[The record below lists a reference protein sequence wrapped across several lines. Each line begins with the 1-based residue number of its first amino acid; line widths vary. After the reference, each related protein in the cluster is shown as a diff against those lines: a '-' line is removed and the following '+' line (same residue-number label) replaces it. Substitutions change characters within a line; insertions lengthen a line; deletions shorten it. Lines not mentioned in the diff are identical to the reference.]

1 VSTAS
6 TAPIG
11 VIARYNLLERLEPSG
26 PGELFRARDTHRGR
40 TVAIRL
46 LPTDYADGLDARQQL
61 LADAR
66 SLIALSHPNITTL
79 FEAGEHGAQVY
90 VAFEFVRGRSLRS
103 EMANRP
109 MNPRRALELA
119 IQITDAVA
127 EAHSAGFAHGGLSPE
142 SVTVTEKGHAKI
154 PTFHLASL
162 VGFDPAA
169 GEMSLMDY
177 RSPEEERGEAP
188 DDRSDIYSVAAIA
201 YEMLTT
207 RRPPLRGASAPSVWN
222 PRVPKELDEVVLR
235 ALAPN
240 PSSRNQS
247 AAALAAELRSLAGML
262 AARGAAEDDD
272 ELPGEA
278 TSSSRPMLAAV
289 VVLVILAAVVA
300 WWFMRS

>member
-11 VIARYNLLERLEPSG
+11 VIGRYNLLERLEPSG

-40 TVAIRL
+40 TVAVRL
-46 LPTDYADGLDARQQL
+46 LPSDYAGGTEARHKL

-66 SLIALSHPNITTL
+66 SLITLSHPNITTL
-79 FEAGEHGAQVY
+79 FEVGEHRDQIY
-90 VAFEFVRGRSLRS
+90 VAFEFVRGQALRS
-103 EMANRP
+103 EMSSRP

-119 IQITDAVA
+119 VQVADAVA
-127 EAHSAGFAHGGLSPE
+127 QAHSAGFAHGGLSPE
-142 SVTVTEKGHAKI
+142 SVIVTEKGHAKI

-169 GEMSLMDY
+169 GEMSLVDY
-177 RSPEEERGEAP
+177 RSPEEERGDAP
-188 DDRSDIYSVAAIA
+188 DDRSDVYSVGAIT

-222 PRVPKELDEVVLR
+222 PRVPKELDEAVLR

-240 PSSRNQS
+240 PPSRSQT
-247 AAALAAELRSLAGML
+247 AAALAAEFRGLAGML
-262 AARGAAEDDD
+262 TARGAADDDD
-272 ELPGEA
+272 ELPSEGA
-278 TSSSRPMLAAV
+278 SSSRPVFAAV
-289 VVLVILAAVVA
+289 VVLTLLAAVVA
-300 WWFMRS
+300 WWFMR

>member
-1 VSTAS
+1 VTTAS

-11 VIARYNLLERLEPSG
+11 VVAHFNLLERLEPSG

-46 LPTDYADGLDARQQL
+46 LPPDYLSGIEARHQL

-66 SLIALSHPNITTL
+66 ALVALSHPNITTL
-79 FEAGEHGAQVY
+79 FDVGEHGAQVY

-127 EAHSAGFAHGGLSPE
+127 EAHSAGFSHRGLSPE
-142 SVTVTEKGHAKI
+142 SIIVTEKGHAKI

-162 VGFDPAA
+162 VGFDSAA
-169 GEMSLMDY
+169 GDMALMDY
-177 RSPEEERGEAP
+177 RSPEEERGESP
-188 DDRSDIYSVAAIA
+188 DDRSDVYSVAAIS
-201 YEMLTT
+201 YEMVTT

-222 PRVPKELDEVVLR
+222 PGVPKELDDVLLK
-235 ALAPN
+235 ALAAN
-240 PSSRNQS
+240 PESRSQS
-247 AAALAAELRSLAGML
+247 AAALAAELRAVTGML
-262 AARGAAEDDD
+262 STRDEHPDDD
-272 ELPGEA
+272 EWPREPA
-278 TSSSRPMLAAV
+278 SSSRPMLAAA
-289 VVLVILAAVVA
+289 VVLLLLVALA

>member
-1 VSTAS
+1 MSTAS

-11 VIARYNLLERLEPSG
+11 VVDHYNLLERLEPAG
-26 PGELFRARDTHRGR
+26 PGELFRARDTHHGR
-40 TVAIRL
+40 TVAVRL
-46 LPTDYADGLDARQQL
+46 LPSDYAAGTEARQQL

-66 SLIALSHPNITTL
+66 ALIALTHPNITTL
-79 FEAGEHGAQVY
+79 FGVGERGAQVY

-103 EMANRP
+103 EMASRP

-119 IQITDAVA
+119 IQIADAVA
-127 EAHSAGFAHGGLSPE
+127 EAHSAGFAHRGLSPE
-142 SVTVTEKGHAKI
+142 SVIVTEKGHAKI

-169 GEMSLMDY
+169 GEMTLLDY
-177 RSPEEERGEAP
+177 RSPEEERGDAP
-188 DDRSDIYSVAAIA
+188 DDRSDVYSVAAIA

-222 PRVPKELDEVVLR
+222 PRVSKELDELVLK

-247 AAALAAELRSLAGML
+247 AAALAAELRGMAGML
-262 AARGAAEDDD
+262 AARGAADDDD
-272 ELPGEA
+272 ELPGEPA
-278 TSSSRPMLAAV
+278 SSSRPVLAAV
-289 VVLVILAAVVA
+289 AVLLLLAAAVT